1 MMFLAWCSG
10 GGCCWGPRGTFG
22 HYYYLRR
29 SESWPPWGQIRSF
42 VLDVVHMLM
51 LESPD
56 HYLTNSRHKA
66 KSRRHLFRVG
76 SAVVVVVVDDMHLC
90 CAAFIITV
98 YVLVIIMALA
108 LPENENDDHH
118 HFGGDFCLL
127 HCCE

>member
-76 SAVVVVVVDDMHLC
+76 SAVVVVVDDMHLC

>member
-1 MMFLAWCSG
+1 MFLAWCSG

-76 SAVVVVVVDDMHLC
+76 SAVVVVVDDMHLC

>member
-76 SAVVVVVVDDMHLC
+76 SAVVVVVDDMHLC

-108 LPENENDDHH
+108 LPENGNDDHH